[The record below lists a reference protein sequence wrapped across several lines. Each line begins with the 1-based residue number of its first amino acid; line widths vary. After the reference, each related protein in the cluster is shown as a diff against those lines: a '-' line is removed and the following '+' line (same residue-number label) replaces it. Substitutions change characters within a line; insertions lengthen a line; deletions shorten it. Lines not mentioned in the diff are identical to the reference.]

1 MIQIVFKIYHYP
13 DELPSD
19 PAISDPAMDLFFLTC
34 GLKSRYFAFGDWIRG
49 ISFVFLIS
57 GRGDLSDRSRDFDR
71 GRSRAIFGVLSPFG
85 GAADFTLGVLWPRF
99 WIKVYNL

>member
-1 MIQIVFKIYHYP
+1 MRIYYEP
-13 DELPSD
+13 DEFPSD
-19 PAISDPAMDLFFLTC
+19 PATSEPAIDLFFLTC
-34 GLKSRYFAFGDWIRG
+34 GLKSRYFDFGDWIRG

-85 GAADFTLGVLWPRF
+85 GAADFTLGVLWPR
-99 WIKVYNL
+99 I